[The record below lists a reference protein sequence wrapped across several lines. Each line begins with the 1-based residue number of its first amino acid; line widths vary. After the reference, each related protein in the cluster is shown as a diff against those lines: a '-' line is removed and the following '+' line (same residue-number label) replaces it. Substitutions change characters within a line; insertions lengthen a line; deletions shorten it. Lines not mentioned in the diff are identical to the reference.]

1 MTPNTGG
8 DMMTR
13 SADFMEI
20 IEELPGKRE
29 SVIPALQRIQES
41 QGYLSE
47 DALEAVAEY
56 TKTPLANVLGIA
68 TFYSQFYLEP
78 QGEHTIKV
86 CQGTA
91 CHIKGVEDLLDE
103 LKRELEVKAGEVTSD
118 GKFTLT
124 NVRCLG
130 ACSLA
135 PVMMVDGDVH
145 GNLTPEEAKKVLE
158 EYK

>member
-1 MTPNTGG
+1 MGTKTE
-8 DMMTR
+8 R
-13 SADFMEI
+13 SQETVADDYGEI
-20 IEELPGKRE
+20 LEDLPQKRE
-29 SVIPALQRIQES
+29 SVIPALQTVQKS
-41 QGYLSE
+41 KGYLPE
-47 DALEAVAEY
+47 KALEDISNH
-56 TKTPLANVLGIA
+56 TDTPLAKVTGIA

-91 CHIKGVEDLLDE
+91 CHIKGADEIFDE
-103 LKRELEVKAGEVTSD
+103 LKRELDVTAGEVTDD

-135 PVMMVDGDVH
+135 PVMMVDEDVH
-145 GNLTPEEAKKVLE
+145 GNLTPEKATEVLE
-158 EYK
+158 EYE

>member
-1 MTPNTGG
+1 MTNQT
-8 DMMTR
+8 DLDQETQTQTHL
-13 SADFMEI
+13 EL
-20 IEELPGKRE
+20 IEELPARRE
-29 SVIPALQRIQES
+29 SVIPALQKVQKSR
-41 QGYLSE
+41 GYLPE
-47 DALEAVAEY
+47 DALRTIADY
-56 TKTPLANVLGIA
+56 TQTPLANVAGIA

-91 CHIKGVEDLLDE
+91 CHIKGANEILDE
-103 LKRELEVKAGEVTSD
+103 LERELDVTPGEVTSD

-135 PVMMVDGDVH
+135 PVMMVDEDVH
-145 GNLTPEEAKKVLE
+145 GNLDPEKAKDVLE
-158 EYK
+158 EYE

>member
-1 MTPNTGG
+1 MNKKSSTESPVKDKT
-8 DMMTR
+8 
-13 SADFMEI
+13 FLEL
-20 IEELPGKRE
+20 IEELPPKRE
-29 SVIPALQRIQES
+29 SVIPALQKIQKS
-41 QGYLSE
+41 RGYLPE
-47 DALEAVAEY
+47 DALETIADY
-56 TKTPLANVLGIA
+56 TDTPLANVTGIA

-91 CHIKGVEDLLDE
+91 CHIKGADNILDE
-103 LKRELEVKAGEVTSD
+103 LKRELDVTAGEVTAD

-135 PVMMVDGDVH
+135 PVIMVDENVH
-145 GNLTPEEAKKVLE
+145 GNLSPEEAIDVLE
-158 EYK
+158 EYE